1 MDNRKKQIRFIVEA
15 GLIAALYAVLTYA
28 SSLWGL
34 AYGEVQFR
42 ISEAL
47 TILPVFTPAA
57 IPGLVIGCFLGNL
70 GSPFGMA
77 DILCGTFATLMAA
90 ALTWAL
96 RDVRVKN
103 LPCLAPLAPVAA
115 NALIVGLE
123 ISWFMP
129 EGLSWTGF
137 AVSALS
143 VGLGELVIC
152 YGLGLP
158 LAVLL
163 ERTGIAKRLAF
174 SAK

>member
-1 MDNRKKQIRFIVEA
+1 MDNRKKQIRFLVEA
-15 GLIAALYAVLTYA
+15 GLIGALYAVLTYA

-34 AYGEVQFR
+34 AYGEIQFR

-57 IPGLVIGCFLGNL
+57 IPGLVVGCFLGNL

-77 DILCGTFATLMAA
+77 DILCGTFATLIASVMTYAV
-90 ALTWAL
+90 
-96 RDVRVKN
+96 RKIRVKN
-103 LPCLAPLAPVAA
+103 VPYLAPLAPVLA

-129 EGLSWTGF
+129 EGLSWAGF
-137 AVSALS
+137 AMSALS

-158 LAVLL
+158 LAALM
-163 ERTGIAKRLAF
+163 ERTGLAGRLAV
-174 SAK
+174 SLK